1 MLEELLRR
9 SLELEQSRSFVFG
22 PRGGASMN
30 IECGH
35 LDHRARFNVVELPAS
50 HHILP
55 PAIGSRSKW
64 KAGAIGH
71 ERTAT
76 AEIVARTLL
85 LMVIG
90 SAPVTCRQAKQKV
103 SIGCGASGTDLGET
117 ASLAAVDN
125 ETDGNRRVGRWLNW
139 GIAE

>member
-1 MLEELLRR
+1 MPKKKRRRYIRAVFGPKDRRFPKRDPEIEAMYPGHLLPSSPQMLEELLRR
-9 SLELEQSRSFVFG
+9 SLELEQSRRLVFG
-22 PRGGASMN
+22 PRGGASMK

-35 LDHRARFNVVELPAS
+35 LDRRARFNVVQLPVS

-76 AEIVARTLL
+76 A
-85 LMVIG
+85 
-90 SAPVTCRQAKQKV
+90 
-103 SIGCGASGTDLGET
+103 
-117 ASLAAVDN
+117 
-125 ETDGNRRVGRWLNW
+125 
-139 GIAE
+139 